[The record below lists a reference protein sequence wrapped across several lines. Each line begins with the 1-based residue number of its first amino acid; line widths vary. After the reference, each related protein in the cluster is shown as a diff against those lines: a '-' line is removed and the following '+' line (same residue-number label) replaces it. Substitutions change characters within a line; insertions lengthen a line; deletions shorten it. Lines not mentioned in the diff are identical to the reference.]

1 MIVGLFERIVVIVGE
16 RIERMLESINGEQA
30 PLDWW
35 KNVNSMVLLVLMG
48 LSCLERHFSED

>member
-1 MIVGLFERIVVIVGE
+1 MGLFERIVVIVGE